1 MKFRGG
7 GATRK
12 TAPDSDLTLCHSED
26 KDNLSPK
33 PFKRTCLEE
42 FYEKMKR
49 HSGLDPESINADKDR
64 LRLGGRSDECGQ
76 ITNSSFRHPELDSGS
91 IKIGKDSGSGAGMT
105 EPSHVHPSC
114 HSELAAKSVE
124 RESKRDFMLLP
135 CDSET
140 MNEHKTFVMLN
151 LFHHP
156 NKILNQVQNDNAD
169 KSFVWSIIKQN
180 IHRPAIRGEEG
191 SRMSRTPSRHS
202 DGSQS
207 LLMPINLIRYL
218 WPQKSRKA
226 AFTMA
231 EVLITLGIIGIVAAM
246 TLPSLIANYQKK
258 VTVTRLKRAYTV
270 IAQTIERSKVDY
282 GDVSGWRLDEIAG
295 SGQASEEYII
305 NIFVSQFWEPWV
317 PKIQGVFYGS
327 AKEFGYDK
335 INGYAV
341 DDSKLK
347 WYVLNDGTVIGID
360 IIVYINN
367 DGVVN
372 GLNAVGYYVDINGLK
387 KPNKFGRDLFLFQL
401 NPVTGNII
409 DNSENLTREE
419 LVEKCGSVLL
429 NNYYCAVLIAHDGWE
444 IKDDYPW

>member
-1 MKFRGG
+1 MVKKQTMIEIQGG

-12 TAPDSDLTLCHSED
+12 TAPDSDLTISHSSA

-33 PFKRTCLEE
+33 IEE

-64 LRLGGRSDECGQ
+64 LRLGGRSDE
-76 ITNSSFRHPELDSGS
+76 
-91 IKIGKDSGSGAGMT
+91 
-105 EPSHVHPSC
+105 
-114 HSELAAKSVE
+114 
-124 RESKRDFMLLP
+124 
-135 CDSET
+135 
-140 MNEHKTFVMLN
+140 
-151 LFHHP
+151 
-156 NKILNQVQNDNAD
+156 
-169 KSFVWSIIKQN
+169 
-180 IHRPAIRGEEG
+180 G
-191 SRMSRTPSRHS
+191 SRMLSPSFRHS

-207 LLMPINLIRYL
+207 LSILIKNIWHFWR
-218 WPQKSRKA
+218 QKCRKA

-347 WYVLNDGTVIGID
+347 WYVLNDGTVVGID